1 MDQNRQKEV
10 EVEYLTLFALVVGI
24 AGLALIFTHSVT
36 TALLIIFPGFAYISF
51 IVTVFWYFD
60 TLKQR
65 KKDRPMYN
73 MKIVVSLGQRCPETA
88 TDEVARCLSERLDV
102 KKLVVFAVLPAVTAA
117 SMALMHNDIFFFALA
132 DGLYLLSLTYAV
144 RAAARE
150 DSICRSGVWWAV
162 GLALLASFLTAV
174 AAHDHI
180 LRTHRG
186 DPQYFLSVFN
196 IPTFIAYLIFFARL
210 LPKEPPLFF
219 VKTRVQDVHTAYKRF
234 VEDLGDMCRFGG
246 RLPEPG
252 RSLCCQFEG
261 PPPQHPEYLK
271 LMRIVRDRDVKAA
284 EEVPVGYPLIIAA
297 YYSIVCQRDLE
308 LAQKLMGVLRNK
320 TLDEEEHAALQVL
333 EVTYETVANPPCND
347 PEALRRYAEK
357 LNNIHTPGWSLPLKA
372 LTLAHLGHAE
382 YAGIKRGIL
391 RTIDKCSG
399 DDLSIYYF
407 ALSAIERI
415 KPLCGHQ
422 NTQQPHFFQDGQKPS
437 NWKIAE
443 TGMRHMC
450 NAQPAPGG
458 AGL

>member
-10 EVEYLTLFALVVGI
+10 EVEYLTLFALAVGI

-60 TLKQR
+60 TPKQR
-65 KKDRPMYN
+65 KEDRPMYN

-252 RSLCCQFEG
+252 RSLCCQFEE

-271 LMRIVRDRDVKAA
+271 LMRIVRDRDVKVA

-297 YYSIVCQRDLE
+297 YYSIVCQKDLE

-333 EVTYETVANPPCND
+333 EVAYEAAANPPCND
-347 PEALRRYAEK
+347 WDAPRRYAER
-357 LNNIHTPGWSLPLKA
+357 LEGIHTPGWSLLLKA

-391 RTIDKCSG
+391 WTIYRCNG
-399 DDLSIYYF
+399 GNLSIYYF
-407 ALSAIERI
+407 ALSATDKQLCRQPTDAD
-415 KPLCGHQ
+415 KP
-422 NTQQPHFFQDGQKPS
+422 T
-437 NWKIAE
+437 
-443 TGMRHMC
+443 
-450 NAQPAPGG
+450 
-458 AGL
+458 